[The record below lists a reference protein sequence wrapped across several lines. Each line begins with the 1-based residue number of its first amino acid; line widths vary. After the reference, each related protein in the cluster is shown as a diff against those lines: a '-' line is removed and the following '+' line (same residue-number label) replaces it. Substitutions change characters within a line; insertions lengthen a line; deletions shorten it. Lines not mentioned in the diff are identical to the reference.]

1 MKRPISILCMADLH
15 CENGN
20 MKAIDQLHKD
30 YKEFVDQKVD
40 NQRWNPDYIVVA
52 GDVIDW
58 TSQYNP
64 DKYDYAKKS
73 IDGLIEDFG
82 IAPKHVIIVPG
93 NHDNMISTDV
103 KIKDLDQDRSIFE
116 KFCNDEKGAV
126 LQDFKNTFLPRF
138 EDYLDFCT
146 QYMDSTEYFNQS
158 LLAKELQCL
167 AGVRVFEEDHLCFVV
182 VNTEWLYIPK
192 DPFEKHIDAYV
203 SDAISSHMKLYEKCQ
218 LCTPLIKDAYE
229 LIRDK
234 YANYTIVTVMHRGFE
249 DLTWKENNASDKL
262 NIDAIK
268 YLKSVSDIILTG
280 HDHTI
285 RTEPPTLI
293 NNRIQ
298 HFRLGSVGRK
308 EPKTREYIRT
318 ASIIRFSPIEG
329 DIELLHMEYEGRN
342 KTEWSF
348 TPHQKV
354 YPLFSKYE
362 KVEIGISRHNHDKE
376 NITIIRSRK
385 GSTEDVE
392 DSIQRYYQKLPDNF
406 VILHA
411 KSIINNGLDNC
422 FSVNGGFPCFII
434 VYYMYNEDLF
444 RKIEGNNI
452 IIETRKKIMD
462 FKKQHLMDF
471 LLNNV
476 IISEVIVETPVYDIL
491 EKNV

>member
-15 CENGN
+15 YENGS
-20 MKAIDQLHKD
+20 MQAVDRLHQD
-30 YKEFVDQKVD
+30 YKVFVDQKVD
-40 NQRWNPDYIVVA
+40 NQRWNPDYIVIA

-64 DKYDYAKKS
+64 NKYDYAKKS

-82 IAPKHVIIVPG
+82 INPKHVIVIPG

-103 KIKDLDQDRSIFE
+103 KIKDLDQDRHVFE

-138 EDYLDFCT
+138 EDYLDFCK
-146 QYMDSTEYFNQS
+146 QFMDSTEYFNPS

-167 AGVRVFEEDHLCFVV
+167 AGVRVFEEDHLCFVI

-203 SDAISSHMKLYEKCQ
+203 SEGIASHMKLYEKCQ

-229 LIRDK
+229 LIRNK
-234 YANYTIVTVMHRGFE
+234 YADYTIVTVMHRGFE

-268 YLKSVSDIILTG
+268 YLKLASDIILTG

-329 DIELLHMEYEGRN
+329 DIELLHMEYEGRD

-362 KVEIGISRHNHDKE
+362 KVERQGDLYNDYD
-376 NITIIRSRK
+376 TYIRSRK
-385 GSTEDVE
+385 GRVGDVE
-392 DSIQRYYQKLPDNF
+392 DAIRRYYSGLQKDLTIVNATDVVNDGLEKYYKNSKASDEYI
-406 VILHA
+406 VIYYICNDVICNGIEIN
-411 KSIINNGLDNC
+411 SIITKTREKISDFRNNHLIDVLTNK
-422 FSVNGGFPCFII
+422 II
-434 VYYMYNEDLF
+434 V
-444 RKIEGNNI
+444 G
-452 IIETRKKIMD
+452 
-462 FKKQHLMDF
+462 
-471 LLNNV
+471 
-476 IISEVIVETPVYDIL
+476 EVFVETPVFDIL
-491 EKNV
+491 EKKFFR